1 MSLYSVCLTPLE
13 PCENVQPF
21 AASRPLTPIAVATR
35 GYCLRLKLHEG
46 VLARLIQV
54 FTAVVNELIK
64 RL

>member
-1 MSLYSVCLTPLE
+1 LLRV
-13 PCENVQPF
+13 F
-21 AASRPLTPIAVATR
+21 AV
-35 GYCLRLKLHEG
+35 YVKFHEG